1 MDALARGS
9 TANDHAV
16 GRAGCSRAL
25 RPRVRLVH
33 IEGAHRGDHTGC
45 AAHPEQTR
53 RTAAGPRT
61 EGRSVGRRLRRVG
74 RVFLRIESLDVALES
89 PLTAARR
96 GDHLLEAGALGLAL
110 APDLRR
116 RLRRQRALE
125 IELVLGLVVTRVEYL
140 AHEHDVFWEHPRERR
155 SVDPRPL
162 ELGEHLVDLSKDG
175 DLAAVLEVQGV
186 ERLLPAPRAHDLV
199 NVHGNKIMEDV
210 ERAGH
215 RPPGIVLASAAGAQA
230 AVAFVSIGLP
240 SIGPELSRS
249 FQLSLAEL
257 GAVLTAGLFGS
268 GLTLIAA
275 GMAVDRFG
283 TRAPM
288 LFGTVL
294 GVAGLGVAATA
305 DSAPVLAIALVVFG
319 VGSATVPIAGTGA
332 LFRAYPPAR
341 RGWALGVRQMSVP
354 LGGTVA
360 ALAMPALEDYGG
372 IGLTLGV
379 AAVGVAITG
388 LLFAYVAA
396 DPPRPVSARVHQPLR
411 NIWRTPGMRR
421 LLAVAAFYIVVLQA
435 VLAFTVPAARAA
447 GLTAFAASA
456 TFFAVNISAMVS
468 RIAWGHVADRSGGSR
483 RARTLVEV
491 GVVAAV
497 GALLFALS
505 LHFGAVVVVAAAVLF
520 GFGALGWN
528 ALVYVSAGERAAPE
542 LAARS
547 VAVAA
552 TVVFLISAIAT
563 PLLGALASHAG
574 WDVFWIVTAVLAT
587 AGALVAASLPATAV
601 R

>member
-1 MDALARGS
+1 MEYVKR
-9 TANDHAV
+9 
-16 GRAGCSRAL
+16 
-25 RPRVRLVH
+25 
-33 IEGAHRGDHTGC
+33 
-45 AAHPEQTR
+45 
-53 RTAAGPRT
+53 AGPR
-61 EGRSVGRRLRRVG
+61 
-74 RVFLRIESLDVALES
+74 A
-89 PLTAARR
+89 
-96 GDHLLEAGALGLAL
+96 
-110 APDLRR
+110 
-116 RLRRQRALE
+116 
-125 IELVLGLVVTRVEYL
+125 
-140 AHEHDVFWEHPRERR
+140 
-155 SVDPRPL
+155 
-162 ELGEHLVDLSKDG
+162 
-175 DLAAVLEVQGV
+175 
-186 ERLLPAPRAHDLV
+186 
-199 NVHGNKIMEDV
+199 
-210 ERAGH
+210 
-215 RPPGIVLASAAGAQA
+215 PGIVLAAAAGAQA
-230 AVAFVSIGLP
+230 AVAFVSIGLAA
-240 SIGPELSRS
+240 IGPELSRS
-249 FQLSLAEL
+249 FQLSLAGL

-288 LFGTVL
+288 LAGTAL

-305 DSAPVLAIALVVFG
+305 GSTVVLVTALVVSG
-319 VGSATVPIAGTGA
+319 VGSAVVPIAGTGA

-354 LGGTVA
+354 LGGTIA
-360 ALAMPALEDYGG
+360 ALAMPGLERYGG

-379 AAVGVAITG
+379 AAVAVAITG
-388 LLFAYVAA
+388 LVFAYVAA
-396 DPPRPVSARVHQPLR
+396 DSPRPSAARVHQPLR
-411 NIWRTPGMRR
+411 SIWRAPGMQR
-421 LLAVAAFYIVVLQA
+421 LLIVAAFYIVVLQA
-435 VLAFTVPAARAA
+435 VLAFTVPSARAA

-456 TFFAVNISAMVS
+456 TFFAVNLSAMVS
-468 RIAWGHVADRSGGSR
+468 RIAWGHVADRAGGSR

-497 GALLFALS
+497 GALLFALA
-505 LHFGAVVVVAAAVLF
+505 LHSGAAVVIPAAVLF

-552 TVVFLISAIAT
+552 TVVFLISAIST

-587 AGALVAASLPATAV
+587 AGALVAATLPATAG

>member
-1 MDALARGS
+1 MN
-9 TANDHAV
+9 NDGQAPH
-16 GRAGCSRAL
+16 
-25 RPRVRLVH
+25 
-33 IEGAHRGDHTGC
+33 EG
-45 AAHPEQTR
+45 Q
-53 RTAAGPRT
+53 
-61 EGRSVGRRLRRVG
+61 SVGRRLHRVG
-74 RVFLRIESLDVALES
+74 RVVARVESLDIALES
-89 PLTAARR
+89 PPTATRSD
-96 GDHLLEAGALGLAL
+96 DHLLEAGALGLEL
-110 APDLRR
+110 ASDLRR

-125 IELVLGLVVTRVEYL
+125 IELVRRLLVARVEDV
-140 AHEHDVFWEHPRERR
+140 AHERGVVGGHPRERR

-162 ELGEHLVDLSKDG
+162 ELGEHLIDLG
-175 DLAAVLEVQGV
+175 EHGGLAVALELQRV
-186 ERLLPAPRAHDLV
+186 ERLLSAPRTNDLV
-199 NVHGNKIMEDV
+199 NVHCDKIMEDV
-210 ERAGH
+210 EKAGH
-215 RPPGIVLASAAGAQA
+215 RPPGIVLAAAAGAQA

-249 FQLSLAEL
+249 FHLGLAEL

-294 GVAGLGVAATA
+294 GVAGLGAAATA
-305 DSAPVLAIALVVFG
+305 DSAAVLVIALVVFG
-319 VGSATVPIAGTGA
+319 VGSAAVPIAGTGA
-332 LFRAYPPAR
+332 LFRAYPPTR

-372 IGLTLGV
+372 IGLTLGA

-396 DPPRPVSARVHQPLR
+396 DPPRLVSARVRRPLR
-411 NIWRTPGMRR
+411 SIWRTPGMQR

-456 TFFAVNISAMVS
+456 TFFAVNVSAMVS
-468 RIAWGHVADRSGGSR
+468 RIAWGRVADRSGGSR

-505 LHFGAVVVVAAAVLF
+505 LHSGAAVVIPAAVLF

-587 AGALVAASLPATAV
+587 AGALVAATLPATAV